1 MEVLGSRPI
10 LRSCSC
16 CGRRFRV
23 SRLPVHEAST
33 DQRLERFVAFCCLVA
48 QLTGGSSWLE
58 EICFRNAHKKSW
70 LSASEQNR
78 AVAVTCSKCTLL
90 RSHVSALRRDTRAK
104 RSCNML
110 LTVLTAA
117 PPRRSVFESSRQR
130 CEAVGPRITGPLLK
144 RVLVTFSLH
153 SSSMQ

>member
-1 MEVLGSRPI
+1 M
-10 LRSCSC
+10 
-16 CGRRFRV
+16 
-23 SRLPVHEAST
+23 PVHEAST

-78 AVAVTCSKCTLL
+78 AVAVTCSKFTVL
-90 RSHVSALRRDTRAK
+90 RSHVSALSRDTRAK

-110 LTVLTAA
+110 QQLLLTDADSIDCSC
-117 PPRRSVFESSRQR
+117 PRRRSVFESSRQR
-130 CEAVGPRITGPLLK
+130 CEAVGPQITGPLLK
-144 RVLVTFSLH
+144 RRVLVTFSLH
-153 SSSMQ
+153 SSSIQERLPGTDWY